1 MKNELTVIGLS
12 VTTIIAIV
20 LVIGILIA
28 LLVNVFSGLNNG
40 WWSSMTEMEQ
50 VKTLLYFIIA
60 LLILKS

>member
-40 WWSSMTEMEQ
+40 WWSSMTETEQ

-60 LLILKS
+60 LIIIKS

>member
-20 LVIGILIA
+20 LVIVFLIA

-40 WWSSMTEMEQ
+40 WWTSMTEMEQ
-50 VKTLLYFIIA
+50 VKTLLWVCIA
-60 LLILKS
+60 LLIIKS